1 MKEFTYHDAA
11 TSRHMYYL
19 YSFTLTITRVR
30 LCLLSRSA
38 FAYFLVAACSCNP
51 EFRMTPKS
59 SSRPRWRAPCFASL
73 HRVRTAVT
81 PCRPAEH
88 HELGRRRPGPG
99 AEVGREVDHHQEEA
113 RGRQAGGGECGQLP
127 GSAAAARSCCSLK
140 RRSGA
145 RARRFRWAG
154 DRPWRSKRRS
164 GMPFVHREAPPG
176 PARHAPRHAMRFCSC
191 LSLPVETVMSPEGKA
206 ASSWSLQLPITA
218 SGVRRGPGQI
228 SFKRILF
235 PSSQQFSPVT
245 DQEFLCLSR
254 NVS

>member
-11 TSRHMYYL
+11 TSRHMCYL

-59 SSRPRWRAPCFASL
+59 SSRPRWRAPCFVSL

-113 RGRQAGGGECGQLP
+113 RGRQAGGGECGRLP
-127 GSAAAARSCCSLK
+127 GSAAATRSCCSLK
-140 RRSGA
+140 RPVALTHGGSVGLATALGALSGA
-145 RARRFRWAG
+145 RACRSFTGRPPRPRPARAGSCYAFLLMSITPRG
-154 DRPWRSKRRS
+154 DR
-164 GMPFVHREAPPG
+164 
-176 PARHAPRHAMRFCSC
+176 
-191 LSLPVETVMSPEGKA
+191 
-206 ASSWSLQLPITA
+206 
-218 SGVRRGPGQI
+218 
-228 SFKRILF
+228 
-235 PSSQQFSPVT
+235 
-245 DQEFLCLSR
+245 
-254 NVS
+254 NVP

>member
-1 MKEFTYHDAA
+1 MKEFTYHNAA

-113 RGRQAGGGECGQLP
+113 RGRQAGGGECGRLP
-127 GSAAAARSCCSLK
+127 GSAAATARSCCSLK

-164 GMPFVHREAPPG
+164 GMPFVHREAPP
-176 PARHAPRHAMRFCSC
+176 APPGTRR
-191 LSLPVETVMSPEGKA
+191 VMLCVSAHVYRSP
-206 ASSWSLQLPITA
+206 WRP
-218 SGVRRGPGQI
+218 
-228 SFKRILF
+228 
-235 PSSQQFSPVT
+235 
-245 DQEFLCLSR
+245 
-254 NVS
+254 